1 MNTIPRILIVED
13 DAALVAN
20 LEDTLTQMG
29 YQVVGL
35 AATGK
40 AAVEF
45 ALAHKPDLILMDIRL
60 RGAMTGIQAA
70 KQIRH
75 DLDIPVVYLTAFSD
89 KTLLSQANMTEA
101 YAYLTK
107 PVRDHELRASLEM
120 ALSEHSAEQHR
131 YAMD

>member
-1 MNTIPRILIVED
+1 MNTIPRILIIED

-70 KQIRH
+70 EQIH
-75 DLDIPVVYLTAFSD
+75 QHLDIPVVYLTAFSD
-89 KTLLSQANMTEA
+89 KTLLPQAKTTEA

-120 ALSEHSAEQHR
+120 ALYEHSAEQHR

>member
-89 KTLLSQANMTEA
+89 KTQLPQANMTEA
-101 YAYLTK
+101 YAYLVK

-120 ALSEHSAEQHR
+120 ALYEHSAEQHR